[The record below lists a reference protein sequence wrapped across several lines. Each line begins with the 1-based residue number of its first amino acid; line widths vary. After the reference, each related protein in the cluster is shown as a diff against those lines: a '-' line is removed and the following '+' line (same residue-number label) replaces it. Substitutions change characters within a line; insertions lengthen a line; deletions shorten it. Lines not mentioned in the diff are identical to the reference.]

1 MPPLFINFPAK
12 KQFKT
17 SQTDTHWQVSFCC
30 FYLLLL
36 NLTFSCERPYKC
48 NKCSAE
54 FAQKSNLTRHEMH
67 HTGFYPNLPDFS
79 EKIMTG
85 EKPHGCD
92 QCSATF
98 ADKSEL
104 EIHKRCHS
112 GCFFNIIF
120 LRINNILGEK
130 PFKCNFCSA
139 SFARKNY
146 LDVHERHHTG
156 FS

>member
-1 MPPLFINFPAK
+1 MA
-12 KQFKT
+12 
-17 SQTDTHWQVSFCC
+17 
-30 FYLLLL
+30 
-36 NLTFSCERPYKC
+36 
-48 NKCSAE
+48 
-54 FAQKSNLTRHEMH
+54 
-67 HTGFYPNLPDFS
+67 
-79 EKIMTG
+79 G